1 MTARPSVWTWGLL
14 CLFKLWEMFHEHNYG
29 RVLDKQK
36 FVEQLAKLKAE
47 YVKLCTEYIKLVEDT
62 QANIIQNTRKAM
74 KEVEVDRDLLQNE
87 NTKLEQV
94 ISKLLKDGYGIK
106 EKLEQIKAIL
116 ES

>member
-1 MTARPSVWTWGLL
+1 MEKVK
-14 CLFKLWEMFHEHNYG
+14 FDKEHTCI
-29 RVLDKQK
+29 LQ
-36 FVEQLAKLKAE
+36 
-47 YVKLCTEYIKLVEDT
+47 T

-74 KEVEVDRDLLQNE
+74 KEVEVDRYLLQNE